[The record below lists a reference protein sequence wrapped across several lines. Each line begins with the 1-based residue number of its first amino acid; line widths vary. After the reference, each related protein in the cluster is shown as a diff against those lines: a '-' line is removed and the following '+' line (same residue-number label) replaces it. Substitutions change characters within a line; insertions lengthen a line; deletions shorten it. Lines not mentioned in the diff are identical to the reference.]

1 MKYEVVYEYADPWP
15 DGAPV
20 RIGEPNA
27 VYEISTSPVQVQRE
41 ANSFLAGY
49 VTMMARAGQPRLI
62 MGKQPQW
69 QVPVILRLP
78 AIGDAGLLGM
88 LEVDPQ
94 TGQVVTPTSETVAHM
109 QELAHAIAAHF
120 TRHPAEAV

>member
-1 MKYEVVYEYADPWP
+1 MFEVVYEHSDPWP
-15 DGAPV
+15 DGTPL
-20 RIGEPNA
+20 RIGEPSA
-27 VYEISTSPVQVQRE
+27 VYEISISPTQVQRE

-49 VTMMARAGQPRLI
+49 ITIMAQAGQPRLI

-78 AIGDAGLLGM
+78 GVGDAGFLGM
-88 LEVDPQ
+88 LEVDPE
-94 TGQVVTPTSETVAHM
+94 TGEVIRPPAETVTHM

-120 TRHPAEAV
+120 TRNSAEAI